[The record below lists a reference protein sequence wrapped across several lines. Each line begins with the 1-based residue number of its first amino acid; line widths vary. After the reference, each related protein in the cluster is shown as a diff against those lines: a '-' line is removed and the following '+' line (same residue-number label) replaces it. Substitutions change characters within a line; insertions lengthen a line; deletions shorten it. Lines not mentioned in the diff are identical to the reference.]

1 MRLDSDVWPTLFHA
15 ASSLATQRPCRWLTG
30 TVKDGL
36 KAIAVTL
43 RTQAAWNTIPELPAI
58 CLGLPLRICFGQR
71 VACLWPKG

>member
-1 MRLDSDVWPTLFHA
+1 MDSHVWPTLFHA

-43 RTQAAWNTIPELPAI
+43 RTQAAWNTMPELPAI
-58 CLGLPLRICFGQR
+58 CLRLPLWICLRLR
-71 VACLWPKG
+71 VVYLWPKG